1 MSDSMLPPV
10 NPKWMTW
17 TGRVLT
23 VLVAALLSF
32 SAVMKI
38 ISPPL
43 NPAKVA
49 ATAAKADVAADAANE
64 GEVKAGKAEEMP
76 SVAEEFHRLGY
87 PQNTTRPIA
96 AVEIA
101 SAILYAV
108 PQTSVLGAILL
119 TGYLGGA
126 TATHVRVE
134 DPFLG
139 PIVIGVL
146 VWLAIFLRE
155 PRLRALIPWR
165 R

>member
-1 MSDSMLPPV
+1 MSDSTLPPT

-23 VLVAALLSF
+23 ALVAALLTF
-32 SAVMKI
+32 SAVMKFMA
-38 ISPPL
+38 PPL
-43 NPAKVA
+43 DPAKVA
-49 ATAAKADVAADAANE
+49 ATAAKADAGADAAKE
-64 GEVKAGKAEEMP
+64 GEAKEEEAEEMP

-96 AVEIA
+96 MAEIG
-101 SAILYAV
+101 SAILYV
-108 PQTSVLGAILL
+108 IPQTAVLGAIVL

-126 TATHVRVE
+126 TATHVRIG
-134 DPFLG
+134 DPYFG
-139 PIVIGVL
+139 PIVMGVL
-146 VWLAIFLRE
+146 AWLGIFLRD

>member
-1 MSDSMLPPV
+1 MSDSLLPPV

-17 TGRVLT
+17 TGRTLT
-23 VLVAALLSF
+23 FLVAGLLTF
-32 SAVMKI
+32 SAVMKFTP
-38 ISPPL
+38 PPL
-43 NPAKVA
+43 DPAKVA
-49 ATAAKADVAADAANE
+49 ATAAKPDVADDAAKK
-64 GEVKAGKAEEMP
+64 GRVKAGKADEMS

-101 SAILYAV
+101 SAILYV
-108 PQTSVLGAILL
+108 IPQTAVLGAILL

-134 DPFLG
+134 DPFIG
-139 PIVIGVL
+139 PIIIGVL
-146 VWLAIFLRE
+146 AWLGIFLRE

>member
-1 MSDSMLPPV
+1 MSDATLPPA

-23 VLVAALLSF
+23 VLLAALLTF
-32 SAVMKI
+32 SAVMKFI
-38 ISPPL
+38 APPL
-43 NPAKVA
+43 DPAKVA
-49 ATAAKADVAADAANE
+49 ATAAKADAAADAAEE
-64 GEVKAGKAEEMP
+64 GEAKAGKAEEMP

-96 AVEIA
+96 AAEIGG
-101 SAILYAV
+101 AILYLI
-108 PQTSVLGAILL
+108 PQTAVLGAIVL

-134 DPFLG
+134 DPFAG

-146 VWLAIFLRE
+146 VWLALFLRE
-155 PRLRALIPWR
+155 PRLRAMVPWR

>member
-1 MSDSMLPPV
+1 MSDSTLPPA

-23 VLVAALLSF
+23 VLLAALLTF
-32 SAVMKI
+32 SAVMKFTA
-38 ISPPL
+38 PPL
-43 NPAKVA
+43 DPTKVA
-49 ATAAKADVAADAANE
+49 ATATPDATDGANE
-64 GEVKAGKAEEMP
+64 GEAKEGEPHEMP

-87 PQNTTRPIA
+87 QDKTTRPIA
-96 AVEIA
+96 IAEIG
-101 SAILYAV
+101 STILYV
-108 PQTSVLGAILL
+108 IPQTAVLGAILL

-126 TATHVRVE
+126 TATHVRID
-134 DPFLG
+134 DPFVG

-146 VWLAIFLRE
+146 VWLGIFLRE